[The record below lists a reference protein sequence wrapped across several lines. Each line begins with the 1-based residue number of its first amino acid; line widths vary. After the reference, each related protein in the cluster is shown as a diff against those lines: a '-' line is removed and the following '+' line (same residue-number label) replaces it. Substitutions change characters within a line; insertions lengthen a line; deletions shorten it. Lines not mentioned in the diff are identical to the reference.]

1 MSETDAED
9 IIFEHPSFCVS
20 DMSAGREFN
29 LLVTTPRNMEMA
41 AINEIE
47 AALRELGD
55 SDPEAWPSTVRG
67 VIFVKT
73 GLSRPEVI
81 EGLRKMARER
91 PFNLVNVKRVI
102 PVDEVVETGIG
113 RIVEAARGLV
123 DRIGE
128 GETFRVTVEKRHT
141 QLHSMDII
149 KAVAEVFERKVN
161 LKNPDK
167 IVLVEVVGP
176 VTAVSVVSPR
186 EILSVE
192 KEMEAGG

>member
-1 MSETDAED
+1 MS
-9 IIFEHPSFCVS
+9 
-20 DMSAGREFN
+20 GQEFN

-41 AINEIE
+41 AIHEIE
-47 AALRELGD
+47 AALRDLGD
-55 SDPEAWPSTVRG
+55 SNPEAWPSTVKG
-67 VIFVKT
+67 VIFVRT
-73 GLSRPEVI
+73 GLSRSEVI
-81 EGLRKMARER
+81 EGLRRMAKER

-102 PVDEVVETGIG
+102 PVDEVVETDIEKM
-113 RIVEAARGLV
+113 VEAARRLV

-128 GETFRVTVEKRHT
+128 KETFRVTVEKRHT

-149 KAVAEVFERKVN
+149 RAVAEVFERKVD

-176 VTAVSVVSPR
+176 ITAVSVISPE